1 VTPLSGWADYD
12 GRMSDLPP
20 GGADF
25 FGRIPLFREF
35 ARLLSGSGG
44 PVNWELARQVAVA
57 TAAGAEVFG
66 STPALPATAPR
77 TDPAQQRGWD
87 DALRLAELWLEPV
100 TTLPGPDVPVSAKLR
115 SRVDWAE
122 WVLTALPPLVE
133 PAAKRM
139 GAALSA
145 GQDADFGPGA
155 AGLGP
160 MGLGPMM
167 ERIGGLMFGI
177 QIGTVAGQLAHTI
190 SAHHE
195 LPIPVRD
202 RGHVVILPENVTA
215 LEHSSG
221 LPGDQVRLA
230 IAAGQLVRLRVLEG
244 VEWVSGHLTGM
255 LEQVAGAIDP
265 DTSGLADRLQS
276 LDMARPE
283 SLQELLE
290 GGDLLGE
297 SASPEL
303 KAALG
308 RLEAFLAL
316 IDGYATTISRRVL
329 DERLPALDAVMAELR
344 RRADAPEGPGA
355 LFASIIQADPDRA
368 SGSRG
373 ERFCAAVLAATDVE
387 RLERVWA
394 HADFLPSPAELDD
407 PGSWL
412 ERMGLIGG
420 EPVDLDEGLRRL
432 LDEGGTGPA

>member
-1 VTPLSGWADYD
+1 MEP
-12 GRMSDLPP
+12 MSDLPP

-66 STPALPATAPR
+66 ATPALPATTTR
-77 TDPAQQRGWD
+77 VEPAQQRGWD

-100 TTLPGPDVPVSAKLR
+100 TTLPGPDVAVSAKLR

-139 GAALSA
+139 GTALSA
-145 GQDADFGPGA
+145 GQDDLGA
-155 AGLGP
+155 AGMGA

-177 QIGTVAGQLAHTI
+177 QIGTVAGQLARTVT
-190 SAHHE
+190 AHHE
-195 LPIPVRD
+195 LPVPVRD
-202 RGHVVILPENVTA
+202 RGHVVILPENVTE
-215 LEHSSG
+215 LEQSTG

-230 IAAGQLVRLRVLEG
+230 IAANQLIRLRVLEG
-244 VEWVSGHLTGM
+244 VDWVRDHLTGL
-255 LEQVAGAIDP
+255 LEQVAAAIDP
-265 DTSGLADRLQS
+265 DASGLAERLQS

-283 SLQELLE
+283 SLQELFE
-290 GGDLLGE
+290 GGDLLGAD
-297 SASPEL
+297 ASPEL
-303 KAALG
+303 RAALG
-308 RLEAFLAL
+308 RLEAFLAVV
-316 IDGYATTISRRVL
+316 DGYAATISRRVL
-329 DERLPALDAVMAELR
+329 DGRLPALDAVLAELR
-344 RRADAPEGPGA
+344 RRADAPEGPA
-355 LFASIIQADPDRA
+355 SLFATVVQADPARA

-373 ERFCAAVLAATDVE
+373 ERFCAGVLAATDVE
-387 RLERVWA
+387 RLERMWA
-394 HADFLPSPAELDD
+394 HSGFLPSPEELDD
-407 PGSWL
+407 PGRWL

-420 EPVDLDEGLRRL
+420 DPVDLDEGLRRL
-432 LDEGGTGPA
+432 LDEGGGSP